1 MTAERDVCPHP
12 DSIPIWV
19 TVTPE
24 DALTWSELDD
34 AARDLGGYAA
44 VLHGDGPSVVSRLD
58 ALHRRGVRNVV
69 LAAVTVSGGRVPRAF
84 LGRVARWW
92 LADRAS
98 EMTVRVARETTHGI
112 PTTAPTADAS
122 RTLRPDPSGLSSVAW
137 EGVPPSA
144 HHVLVC
150 RGPRCSARGAGDVAA
165 AIGEALQH
173 RGLADADVLLTQ
185 TGCLYPCHRA
195 PVVAIQPEMR
205 WAGPV
210 TPEPARALVDA
221 VASAPRAGR
230 AQTRSVEMALHEVV
244 GLEGPADDDDGGL
257 S

>member
-19 TVTPE
+19 TVTHE

-44 VLHGDGPSVVSRLD
+44 VLHGDGPSVVSRLRS
-58 ALHRRGVRNVV
+58 LHRRGVRNVV

-165 AIGEALQH
+165 AIEEALQH
-173 RGLADADVLLTQ
+173 RGLRRGRPAHPDRVPL
-185 TGCLYPCHRA
+185 
-195 PVVAIQPEMR
+195 PVP
-205 WAGPV
+205 
-210 TPEPARALVDA
+210 
-221 VASAPRAGR
+221 PRAGR
-230 AQTRSVEMALHEVV
+230 RDSTGDAMGRPCHAGAGTRARRRRRVSSPRRA
-244 GLEGPADDDDGGL
+244 GADAIRRDGSPRSRRSRGP
-257 S
+257 SRR